1 MTGKKLSGAQFRKR
15 AAQKQ
20 LEEEKL
26 LKKVPKISGFFSA
39 IPPPEVSLQSSDNID
54 NDKICLPTVNAEAVD
69 FFSNNSKI
77 EPNSATKG
85 NEQDEPSSSGVS
97 VEVSNNLELE

>member
-1 MTGKKLSGAQFRKR
+1 MSDRKKLSGAQFRKR

-39 IPPPEVSLQSSDNID
+39 IPLPEVSLQSSDNID

-69 FFSNNSKI
+69 FFFF
-77 EPNSATKG
+77 
-85 NEQDEPSSSGVS
+85 
-97 VEVSNNLELE
+97 